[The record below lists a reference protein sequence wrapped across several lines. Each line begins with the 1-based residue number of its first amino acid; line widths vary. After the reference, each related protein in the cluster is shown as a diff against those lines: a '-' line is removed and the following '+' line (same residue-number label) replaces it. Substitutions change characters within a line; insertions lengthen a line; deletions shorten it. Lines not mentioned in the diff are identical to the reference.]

1 MITIPKEIHEI
12 INRINVA
19 GYEAFIVG
27 GFVRDALLG
36 IESYD
41 VDIASNADIKNLN
54 EIFETK
60 ASDTY
65 GNQYGL
71 MKLKRKDYSIEITHY
86 RKESDYKDFRHPNK
100 IEFVQTIKEDA
111 KRRDF
116 TINALYY
123 HPDLGIFDFYG
134 GISDLENKTVRSIG
148 EPMDRFKEDP
158 LRILRLFRFS
168 SQLNFDIEKKTKV
181 AALNLIHLVKE
192 LKPKQIYKELSKIL
206 MSKKF
211 LSLALEY
218 PALFSSMIPELGK
231 AHDFDQENPYHR
243 YSLYEHTMR
252 VVDACPYDL
261 NLRLAALFHDLG
273 KLETRTRDAKGISH
287 FRYHAHHSMLMTKP
301 YLDGYEIK
309 MSDKQMILKLIDLHD
324 YKLKPNTASIY
335 DFLVNHS
342 YIFVQDLIYLKR
354 ADNMAKSDLADYQ
367 VDKCHQFELILNDI
381 KNRKLP
387 LGVSELSVYPKDLM
401 DLGIEGKDISNILN
415 MIFTEV
421 KDLELGNDRL
431 VQMEILERVVENGIY

>member
-12 INRINVA
+12 IKRINAA
-19 GYEAFIVG
+19 GFEAFLVG

-36 IESYD
+36 LESYD
-41 VDIASNADIKNLN
+41 VDIASNADIKTLK
-54 EIFETK
+54 EIFNIKTN
-60 ASDTY
+60 DTY
-65 GNQYGL
+65 GNQFGL
-71 MKLKRKDYSIEITHY
+71 IKIKRNKYSIEITHY

-100 IEFVQTIKEDA
+100 IEFVQTIEEDA

-123 HPDLGIFDFYG
+123 HPEFGIFDFYNG
-134 GISDLENKTVRSIG
+134 LTDLKNKTVRSIG
-148 EPMDRFKEDP
+148 EPIDRFKEDP
-158 LRILRLFRFS
+158 LRLLRLFRFS
-168 SQLNFDIEKKTKV
+168 SQLNFGIEEKTEV
-181 AALNLIHLVKE
+181 AALDLMDLVKKI
-192 LKPKQIYKELSKIL
+192 KPKQIYKELSKML
-206 MSKKF
+206 MSKN
-211 LSLALEY
+211 LLPLALEN
-218 PALFSSMIPELGK
+218 PVLFSSMIPELGQ

-273 KLETRTRDAKGISH
+273 KLETRTRDEKGISH
-287 FRYHAHHSMLMTKP
+287 FRYHAHHSMLMAKP

-324 YKLKPNTASIY
+324 YKLKPNTTSIY

-342 YIFVQDLIYLKR
+342 YVFVQDLIYLKR
-354 ADNMAKSDLADYQ
+354 ADNLAKSDLADYQ
-367 VDKCHQFELILNDI
+367 VDKCEQFELILKDI
-381 KNRKLP
+381 ENRKLP

-401 DLGIEGKDISNILN
+401 QLGIKGKDISNILN

-431 VQMEILERVVENGIY
+431 AQMEILERVVENGLY

>member
-12 INRINVA
+12 INKINAA
-19 GYEAFIVG
+19 GSEAFLVG

-36 IESYD
+36 LESYD

-54 EIFETK
+54 EIFNIKT
-60 ASDTY
+60 SDTY
-65 GNQYGL
+65 GDQFGL
-71 MKLKRKDYSIEITHY
+71 IKIKRNIYSIEITHY
-86 RKESDYKDFRHPNK
+86 RKESNYEDLRHPSN
-100 IEFVQTIKEDA
+100 IEFVQTIDEDS

-123 HPDLGIFDFYG
+123 HPELGIFDFYNG
-134 GISDLENKTVRSIG
+134 LSDLENKIVRTIG
-148 EPMDRFKEDP
+148 EPIARFKEDP

-181 AALNLIHLVKE
+181 AAMNLMHLVKE

-206 MSKKF
+206 ISKNF
-211 LSLALEY
+211 LSLALEN
-218 PALFSSMIPELGK
+218 PALFSSIIPELGE

-273 KLETRTRDAKGISH
+273 KLETRTRDEKGISH
-287 FRYHAHHSMLMTKP
+287 FRYHAHHSMLMAKP

-309 MSDKQMILKLIDLHD
+309 MSDKHMILKLIDLHD

-342 YIFVQDLIYLKR
+342 YVFVQDLIYLKR

-431 VQMEILERVVENGIY
+431 VQMEILERVVENGLY